1 MSGSLFCA
9 LFCAAL
15 SGCRSGHLPPAVA
28 DYAVVPIPESV
39 VYSDGIEAFIL
50 DRSVVIACEDP
61 SLEPS
66 ARFLSEY
73 IRTATGLKLK
83 STNDAY
89 AGRRAVVLSLTEGF
103 PAEGYSINVEPMT
116 VRIEASYPVGVFY
129 AVQTLRKSLPAY
141 AKGAV
146 TLPAATISD
155 SPKIEWR
162 GTMLDVARTFFDVA
176 AVERF
181 LDMMALHNLNRF
193 HFHLTDDQGWRI
205 EIKKYTEL
213 TEKGAWRK
221 DAEGNMT
228 GGYFTQ
234 EQLRHIVAYAAER
247 HIEVIPEVDMPG
259 HMVAA
264 LAVYPELGCTGG
276 PYTITGQP
284 GVMLDIL
291 CAGSDDVLP
300 FLKDVYA
307 EVIDIFPSK
316 YIHIGG
322 DEAPRTRWENCP
334 RCQAR
339 IRELGL
345 KDDEHSSAEAKLQT
359 WMTAE
364 LGEFLAAH
372 GRRIIGWDEI
382 LEGGAPQDAVIM
394 SWRGVSGGIE
404 AARKNHD
411 VIMSPNSSLYFD
423 YYQSADFEN
432 EPEAIGSLVT
442 LRDVY
447 NTVLFPAQL
456 SPEQNRHII
465 GVQAN
470 LWSTY
475 IPDLDRLDY
484 MSLPR
489 MGALSEVAWSYPKP
503 RDFGAFLP
511 RVKRL
516 ADMYK
521 RLGYNASERL
531 FDVTMSTESNFEGRE
546 VLATLAAVNDAEIR
560 YTLDGS
566 EPSVGS
572 SLYADTLHISGDTRL
587 RAKAFIPS
595 LGLESKVMVADFS
608 FNKATMRPIV
618 GYTAPDPRYDVRE
631 LVDGLQGKRD
641 FGFGHWVGYRR
652 ENLDVAIDLGE
663 GAEFSRLSV
672 RSLHDGG
679 SHILETTHVEVSVSD
694 NGLDFRPVAEFTPPQ
709 RPYNPGKAIFSYE
722 VSFTPQKARWIRVKM
737 DCAEELPHDHVFYG
751 MEPFVFVDEIQVF

>member
-1 MSGSLFCA
+1 VGI
-9 LFCAAL
+9 
-15 SGCRSGHLPPAVA
+15 VYA
-28 DYAVVPIPESV
+28 DSVLES
-39 VYSDGIEAFIL
+39 
-50 DRSVVIACEDP
+50 
-61 SLEPS
+61 S

-73 IRTATGLKLK
+73 IEQQTGLKLAV
-83 STNDAY
+83 SSEEPVD
-89 AGRRAVVLSLTEGF
+89 RAIVLSLGEGF
-103 PAEGYSINVEPMT
+103 PAEGYSIEVTAEE
-116 VRIEASYPVGVFY
+116 VRIEAGEAAGAFY
-129 AVQTLRKSLPAY
+129 GVQTLRKAIPAES
-141 AKGAV
+141 KGSV
-146 TLPAATISD
+146 LLPAATIVD

-162 GTMLDVARTFFDVA
+162 GAMLDVARTFFDVA

-205 EIKKYTEL
+205 EIKKYPEL
-213 TEKGAWRK
+213 TEVGAWRK
-221 DAEGNMT
+221 DAEGKT
-228 GGYFTQ
+228 IGGFFTQ
-234 EQLRHIVAYAAER
+234 DELRHIVAYAAER
-247 HIEVIPEVDMPG
+247 HIEVVPEIDMPG

-264 LAVYPELGCTGG
+264 LAAYPNLGCTGG
-276 PYTITGQP
+276 PYKITGQP

-291 CAGSDDVLP
+291 CAGSDDVMP

-307 EVIDIFPSK
+307 ELIEIFPSK

-322 DEAPRTRWENCP
+322 DESPRTRWAECP

-339 IRELGL
+339 IKELGL
-345 KDDEHSSAEAKLQT
+345 RSDQHSSAEAKLQT

-372 GRRIIGWDEI
+372 GRTIIGWDEI
-382 LEGGAPQDAVIM
+382 LEGGAPDNAVVM

-404 AARKNHD
+404 AAQKGHD

-447 NTVLFPAQL
+447 QTVLFPTEL
-456 SPEQNRHII
+456 TTEQNRHII

-484 MSLPR
+484 MALPR
-489 MGALSEVAWSYPKP
+489 MAALSEVAWSYPEP
-503 RDFGAFLP
+503 RDFAAFLP
-511 RVKRL
+511 RVVRL
-516 ADMYK
+516 AALYK

-531 FDVTMSTESNFEGRE
+531 FDVTMTTESDLNNKQ
-546 VLATLAAVNDAEIR
+546 VIATLHAVSDAEIR

-566 EPSVGS
+566 EPSAS
-572 SLYADTLHISGDTRL
+572 SPLYTEPLHISGDTQL
-587 RAKAFIPS
+587 RAKGFIPT
-595 LGLESKVMVADFS
+595 LGLESKVMAADFS
-608 FNKATMRPIV
+608 FNKATMRPIIAV
-618 GYTAPDPRYDVRE
+618 TAPDPRYDVRE

-641 FGFGHWVGYRR
+641 FTFGHWVGYRR
-652 ENLDVAIDLGE
+652 QDLDVAIDLGN
-663 GAEFSRLSV
+663 GVDYSRVVV

-679 SHILETTHVEVSVSD
+679 SHIMETTHVEISVSD
-694 NGLDFRPVAEFTPPQ
+694 DGVNFRPVAEFTPPQ
-709 RPYNPGKAIFSYE
+709 RVYNPGKAIFSYDIPFE
-722 VSFTPQKARWIRVKM
+722 EQTARWIGIRM
-737 DCAEELPHDHVFYG
+737 DCAAELPRDHVFYG
-751 MEPFVFVDEIQVF
+751 ADPFVFVDEIQVF